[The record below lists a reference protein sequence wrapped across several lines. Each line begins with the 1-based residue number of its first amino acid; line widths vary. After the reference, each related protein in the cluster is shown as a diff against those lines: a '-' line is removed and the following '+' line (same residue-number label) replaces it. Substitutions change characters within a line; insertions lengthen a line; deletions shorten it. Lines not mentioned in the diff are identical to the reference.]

1 MLSPSLWGLD
11 RERTRDVL
19 TLALPI
25 IGGMLSQNVL
35 NLVDTAMV
43 GRLGPASLAG
53 VGMASF
59 LNFMAVAFIAGL
71 ASAVQAMA
79 ARRTG
84 EGRFF
89 ESALPLNGG
98 LALSA
103 MIGIPMAALLIW
115 QAPNIM
121 AAVMIDPAVVE
132 EGSVY
137 LQMRLLSMFAVGMN
151 FSFRGYWSAIKMA
164 RLYLF
169 TLLAMHA
176 LNIFLNYCLIFGNL
190 GFPELGV
197 KGAGLGTSIAIWI
210 GTLTYFALGWKHARP
225 SGFLEK
231 WPSREQ
237 FSALLKLGLP
247 SSIQQLFFSGGFTA
261 LYWVVGKVGTEE
273 LAVVNVLLNI
283 ALVSILPSMGFG
295 LAAATL
301 AGQALGQGDPHDA
314 HRWPWDVSKVASIFL
329 LALGIPMM
337 VLPEAILSLFLP
349 QPELVDMGRLAL
361 QLFGAGL
368 ILDGIG
374 LILMQA
380 LLGVGAAKLVMAVS
394 IGMQWLLFLPAV
406 YLIGPVWGF
415 GVTGIWLAMI
425 GYRGLQAVVL
435 AIVWERKHW
444 VHIRV

>member
-1 MLSPSLWGLD
+1 MD
-11 RERTRDVL
+11 RARTRDVI
-19 TLALPI
+19 TLAMPI

-43 GRLGPASLAG
+43 GRLGAAALAG

-103 MIGIPMAALLIW
+103 IIGIPLALLLIW
-115 QAPNIM
+115 QTPNIM
-121 AAVMIDPAVVE
+121 SVVLNDPAAVE
-132 EGSVY
+132 QGSDY
-137 LQMRLLSMFAVGMN
+137 LQMRLLSIFAIGMN

-176 LNIFLNYCLIFGNL
+176 LNILLNYCLIFGNL
-190 GFPELGV
+190 GFPEMGV
-197 KGAGLGTSIAIWI
+197 TGAGLGTTISIVM
-210 GTLTYFALGWKHARP
+210 GTLVYFVLGWKHARP
-225 SGFLEK
+225 GGFLDK

-237 FSALLKLGLP
+237 FSSLLKLGLP

-261 LYWVVGKVGTEE
+261 LYWVVGQIGTDE

-283 ALVSILPSMGFG
+283 ALVAILPSMGFG

-301 AGQALGQGDPHDA
+301 SGQSLGRADPVDA
-314 HRWPWDVSKVASIFL
+314 HAWAWDVCKVASIFL
-329 LALGIPMM
+329 MCLGLPMM
-337 VLPEAILSLFLP
+337 WMPEAILSVFLP
-349 QPELVDMGRLAL
+349 QERLVSMGALAL

-368 ILDGIG
+368 IIDGIG

-380 LLGVGAAKLVMAVS
+380 LLGVGAAKLVMGISV
-394 IGMQWLLFLPAV
+394 GMQWLLFLPAA
-406 YLIGPVWGF
+406 YLVGPVWGY
-415 GVTGIWLAMI
+415 GVTGIWLTMI
-425 GYRGLQAVVL
+425 AYRGLQALVL
-435 AIVWERKHW
+435 AVVWQRRRW